1 MRKKIIVKLLVLSL
15 LVGGL
20 SQWSGGSKAKAASS
34 YWLYGTGLTK
44 SQGGEAG
51 CRIKMYYRGGKLIIK
66 GGMSKVKK
74 KFDWD
79 TSKKIKAKTRKYKV
93 ASNCKVVECEGNE
106 EYSYAIKKFT
116 KQRGIK
122 STTSHGY
129 RRRFGGASEDTD
141 FNGLRCRY
149 QDYFGRSTG

>member
-1 MRKKIIVKLLVLSL
+1 MRKKIIVKILVLSL

-20 SQWSGGSKAKAASS
+20 CQWNGGSKAKAASS

-122 STTSHGY
+122 STKNW
-129 RRRFGGASEDTD
+129 ASICTWVKIVK
-141 FNGLRCRY
+141 GKVSKIYL
-149 QDYFGRSTG
+149 SA

>member
-20 SQWSGGSKAKAASS
+20 CQWSGGSKAKAASS

-79 TSKKIKAKTRKYKV
+79 TSKKNKAKTRKYKV

-122 STTSHGY
+122 STKNW
-129 RRRFGGASEDTD
+129 ASICTWVKIV
-141 FNGLRCRY
+141 NGKVTKIYL
-149 QDYFGRSTG
+149 SA

>member
-20 SQWSGGSKAKAASS
+20 CQWSGGSKAKAASS

-122 STTSHGY
+122 STKNWSGI
-129 RRRFGGASEDTD
+129 
-141 FNGLRCRY
+141 
-149 QDYFGRSTG
+149 STWVKIVKGKVSKIYLSA

>member
-20 SQWSGGSKAKAASS
+20 CQWSGGSKAKAASS

-44 SQGGEAG
+44 SQGSEAG

-122 STTSHGY
+122 STKNW
-129 RRRFGGASEDTD
+129 ASICTWVKIVK
-141 FNGLRCRY
+141 GKVSKIYL
-149 QDYFGRSTG
+149 SA

>member
-20 SQWSGGSKAKAASS
+20 CQWSGGSKAKAASS

-122 STTSHGY
+122 STKNW
-129 RRRFGGASEDTD
+129 ASI
-141 FNGLRCRY
+141 
-149 QDYFGRSTG
+149 STWVKIVKGKVSKIYLSA

>member
-20 SQWSGGSKAKAASS
+20 CQWSGGSKAKAASS
-34 YWLYGTGLTK
+34 YWLWGTVLTK
-44 SQGGEAG
+44 SDGDSSG
-51 CRIKMYYRGGKLIIK
+51 CRIKMYYRGGKLII
-66 GGMSKVKK
+66 KK

-122 STTSHGY
+122 STKNWAGI
-129 RRRFGGASEDTD
+129 
-141 FNGLRCRY
+141 
-149 QDYFGRSTG
+149 STWVKIVKGKVSKIYLSA

>member
-20 SQWSGGSKAKAASS
+20 CQWSGGSKAKAASS

-122 STTSHGY
+122 STKNW
-129 RRRFGGASEDTD
+129 A
-141 FNGLRCRY
+141 CI
-149 QDYFGRSTG
+149 STWVKIVKGKVSKIYLSA

>member
-1 MRKKIIVKLLVLSL
+1 MRKKIIVKLLVFSL

-20 SQWSGGSKAKAASS
+20 CQWSGGSKAKAASS

-79 TSKKIKAKTRKYKV
+79 TSKKIKAKTRKYKF

-122 STTSHGY
+122 STKNWAGI
-129 RRRFGGASEDTD
+129 
-141 FNGLRCRY
+141 
-149 QDYFGRSTG
+149 STWVKIVKGKVSKIYLSA

>member
-20 SQWSGGSKAKAASS
+20 CQWNGGSKAKAASS

-122 STTSHGY
+122 STKNW
-129 RRRFGGASEDTD
+129 ASICTWVKIVK
-141 FNGLRCRY
+141 GKVSKIYL
-149 QDYFGRSTG
+149 SA

>member
-122 STTSHGY
+122 STKHW
-129 RRRFGGASEDTD
+129 D
-141 FNGLRCRY
+141 
-149 QDYFGRSTG
+149 

>member
-106 EYSYAIKKFT
+106 EYSYAIKKYE
-116 KQRGIK
+116 KLGW
-122 STTSHGY
+122 
-129 RRRFGGASEDTD
+129 
-141 FNGLRCRY
+141 
-149 QDYFGRSTG
+149 YFHMG

>member
-20 SQWSGGSKAKAASS
+20 CQWSGGSKAKAASS

-122 STTSHGY
+122 STKNW
-129 RRRFGGASEDTD
+129 AAI
-141 FNGLRCRY
+141 
-149 QDYFGRSTG
+149 STWVKIVKGKVSKIYLSA

>member
-20 SQWSGGSKAKAASS
+20 CQWSGGSKAKAASS

-116 KQRGIK
+116 K
-122 STTSHGY
+122 
-129 RRRFGGASEDTD
+129 
-141 FNGLRCRY
+141 RCV
-149 QDYFGRSTG
+149 

>member
-20 SQWSGGSKAKAASS
+20 CQWSGGSKAKAASS
-34 YWLYGTGLTK
+34 YWLYGTGLAK

-122 STTSHGY
+122 GTKNWAGICTWVKIVKGKVSKIYLS
-129 RRRFGGASEDTD
+129 A
-141 FNGLRCRY
+141 
-149 QDYFGRSTG
+149 

>member
-20 SQWSGGSKAKAASS
+20 CQWSGGSKAKAASS

-122 STTSHGY
+122 STKKELK
-129 RRRFGGASEDTD
+129 F
-141 FNGLRCRY
+141 Y
-149 QDYFGRSTG
+149 QQ

>member
-79 TSKKIKAKTRKYKV
+79 TSKSR
-93 ASNCKVVECEGNE
+93 
-106 EYSYAIKKFT
+106 
-116 KQRGIK
+116 QRHESIRLHLIVK
-122 STTSHGY
+122 W
-129 RRRFGGASEDTD
+129 
-141 FNGLRCRY
+141 
-149 QDYFGRSTG
+149 

>member
-20 SQWSGGSKAKAASS
+20 CQWSGGSKAKAASS

-122 STTSHGY
+122 STKNWTGI
-129 RRRFGGASEDTD
+129 
-141 FNGLRCRY
+141 
-149 QDYFGRSTG
+149 STWVKIVKGKVSKIYLSA

>member
-20 SQWSGGSKAKAASS
+20 CQWSGGSKAKAASS

-116 KQRGIK
+116 KHTPFMVYKIP
-122 STTSHGY
+122 H
-129 RRRFGGASEDTD
+129 
-141 FNGLRCRY
+141 RC
-149 QDYFGRSTG
+149 DCN

>member
-20 SQWSGGSKAKAASS
+20 CQWSGGSKAKAASS
-34 YWLYGTGLTK
+34 YWLYGTGITK

-122 STTSHGY
+122 STKNWDGI
-129 RRRFGGASEDTD
+129 
-141 FNGLRCRY
+141 
-149 QDYFGRSTG
+149 STWVKIVKGKVSKIYLSA

>member
-1 MRKKIIVKLLVLSL
+1 MRKKIIVKSLVLSL

-20 SQWSGGSKAKAASS
+20 CQWSGGSKAKAASS

-122 STTSHGY
+122 STKNW
-129 RRRFGGASEDTD
+129 ASICTWVKIVK
-141 FNGLRCRY
+141 GKVSKIYL
-149 QDYFGRSTG
+149 SA

>member
-20 SQWSGGSKAKAASS
+20 CQWSGGSKAKAASS

-122 STTSHGY
+122 STKNW
-129 RRRFGGASEDTD
+129 ASICTWVKIVK
-141 FNGLRCRY
+141 GKVSKIYL
-149 QDYFGRSTG
+149 SA

>member
-20 SQWSGGSKAKAASS
+20 CQWSGGSKAKAASS
-34 YWLYGTGLTK
+34 YWLWGTVLTK
-44 SQGGEAG
+44 SDGDSSG
-51 CRIKMYYRGGKLIIK
+51 CRIKMYYRAGKLIIK

-122 STTSHGY
+122 STKNWTGI
-129 RRRFGGASEDTD
+129 
-141 FNGLRCRY
+141 
-149 QDYFGRSTG
+149 STWVKIVKGKVSKIYLSA

>member
-1 MRKKIIVKLLVLSL
+1 MGKVRKER
-15 LVGGL
+15 
-20 SQWSGGSKAKAASS
+20 
-34 YWLYGTGLTK
+34 GTGLTK
-44 SQGGEAG
+44 SQGCEAG

-122 STTSHGY
+122 STKNWAGI
-129 RRRFGGASEDTD
+129 
-141 FNGLRCRY
+141 
-149 QDYFGRSTG
+149 STWVKIVKGKVSKIYLSA

>member
-20 SQWSGGSKAKAASS
+20 CQWSGGSKAKAASS

-122 STTSHGY
+122 STKNW
-129 RRRFGGASEDTD
+129 ASICTWVKIVKGKVSKIYLSE
-141 FNGLRCRY
+141 
-149 QDYFGRSTG
+149 